1 MPVAEP
7 TAMSFLALTSLS
19 WLALPG
25 AAAAVPLLLAVLA
38 RRRRVL
44 AAALVLIAC
53 ATLAALATPP
63 IVNGLERAVVAS
75 GRSTMQPELVY
86 DVAVVLGGNHSRI
99 EAAAVAFR
107 QGRAR
112 FILYS
117 GAHDAGEVALLRS
130 FLDARGVP
138 ADRIIIETR
147 SRNTRENAVESA
159 RTIAAYG
166 WRVLLIVTSA
176 AHVERALGCF
186 HRLGLRP
193 DVLAVS
199 DTAPLRH
206 VWPCAVALERSSEL
220 LHEILGRVAY
230 RVLGYS
236 GP

>member
-1 MPVAEP
+1 
-7 TAMSFLALTSLS
+7 MSFFASKSLS

-25 AAAAVPLLLAVLA
+25 ALAAVPLVLAVVA
-38 RRRRVL
+38 RRRRAL

-63 IVNGLERAVVAS
+63 IVNRLERVVVAS
-75 GRSTMQPELVY
+75 GQTTMKPELVY

-99 EAAAVAFR
+99 EAAADAFR
-107 QGRAR
+107 QGRTR

-130 FLDARGVP
+130 FLHSRGVS
-138 ADRIIIETR
+138 ADRVIIETR

-159 RTIAAYG
+159 RIIAAHA
-166 WRVLLIVTSA
+166 WRSLLIVTSA
-176 AHVERALGCF
+176 AHVERARGCF

-193 DVLAVS
+193 DVLAVR

-206 VWPCAVALERSSEL
+206 VRPSAVALQRSSEL
-220 LHEILGRVAY
+220 LHEIVGRVAY
-230 RVLGYS
+230 RALGYC